1 MDSSAQARLVVT
13 KDDEYDE
20 TVHLSYGDV
29 KVDSTVNPSYLEVRI
44 KALKTDPFRK
54 GVTVYLSRTNGD
66 LCPVSAILAY
76 MV

>member
-1 MDSSAQARLVVT
+1 MVT

-29 KVDSTVNPSYLEVRI
+29 KVDITVNPSYLEVRI
-44 KALKTDPFRK
+44 KASKTEPFRK
-54 GVTVYLSRTNGD
+54 GVTVYLSRTNSD